1 MLPDTPDRVPEHSPR
16 SANKAIEQYTLEHLG
31 RYSSEPALIPAR
43 LKKLD
48 QEWDIERVLE
58 MNASA
63 LAFFGAALGWLIS
76 PWFLIIPLLVTLF
89 LFQHAVQG
97 WCPPLPILRYLGF
110 RTTREIDS
118 ERTALK
124 VIRGDFASLEA
135 DHSNTT
141 SRVRSAFQAARS

>member
-16 SANKAIEQYTLEHLG
+16 SANIAIEQRTLEQLR

-43 LKKLD
+43 LKTLD
-48 QEWDIERVLE
+48 EEWDVERTLE
-58 MNASA
+58 MNAST
-63 LAFFGAALGWLIS
+63 LAFIGTALGWAIS

-97 WCPPLPILRYLGF
+97 WCPPLPILRYMGF

-124 VIRGDFASLEA
+124 IIRGDFASLEA
-135 DHSNTT
+135 NHSKTT
-141 SRVRSAFQAARS
+141 SGVSSAFQAAKS

>member
-16 SANKAIEQYTLEHLG
+16 SANKAIEQQTLQQLG
-31 RYSSEPALIPAR
+31 RYSSEPALIPSR

-48 QEWDIERVLE
+48 EEWDIERVLE

-63 LAFFGAALGWLIS
+63 LAFIGTALGGAIS

-89 LFQHAVQG
+89 LFQHALQG
-97 WCPPLPILRYLGF
+97 WCPPLPILRYIGF

-124 VIRGDFASLEA
+124 AIRGDFDSLDA

-141 SRVRSAFQAARS
+141 SRVQRAFQAAMY